1 MRGTGEE
8 RVSFVPSGRRILAL
22 FLIALAAAAWMGP
35 ANSAP
40 APLASMATVSN
51 PDSALDVAL
60 TAIEGSPLTLQEA
73 IRAAL
78 NGGSTA
84 ARNAAAAFAAARGT
98 HRREVGAFDPELF
111 FTGAKAKDNQPTTSP
126 FSGANPLETTTTS
139 GVGGARITLP
149 FGTDI
154 SASIDGSR
162 TETNSAF
169 SAVNPEYDS
178 AGRIALRQPLL
189 KGFGPGTGSE
199 AKATKRE
206 AEAAQARYDDVTIGV
221 RTQVEQVYWDLYAAE
236 RDLAVSRLIRDQAQA
251 LETQAELRARSGLV
265 GPNDVAN
272 ARVFLAE
279 QEQTVL
285 DREEDLDKTS
295 DFLANLIGRRPPD
308 GSPRYRPT
316 DAPPTNFPIEPED
329 SVVVRALRDNRAIHA
344 FERDL
349 AAAHARVQGA
359 GWNRLPQLDFVGSL
373 GGRGLSG
380 TGQTVIFGAD
390 TLSSNVDGN
399 FSDATKQV
407 TNRDFPTWSAGIQ
420 ISVPL
425 FLREGRGDYD
435 RLRGEED
442 QAAERLEGAR
452 RSLGDDVRTA
462 HRALVRAA
470 KRFEA
475 AQSGAE
481 ASRDQVRIG
490 VLQYNSGRTTAF
502 ELVRLGADLASAQQ
516 RYSAAL
522 VRTAKAE
529 SALRFLTSSGY
540 SAEATPSEGQKP

>member
-1 MRGTGEE
+1 M
-8 RVSFVPSGRRILAL
+8 
-22 FLIALAAAAWMGP
+22 IALAAAAWIGP
-35 ANSAP
+35 AI
-40 APLASMATVSN
+40 LARRGGPCRPRLACGPTSN
-51 PDSALDVAL
+51 PDSALDEAL
-60 TAIEGSPLTLQEA
+60 TAIEGAPLTLQDA
-73 IRAAL
+73 IQTAL

-84 ARNAAAAFAAARGT
+84 ARNAAAAFAAARGA
-98 HRREVGAFDPELF
+98 HRREAGAFDPELF
-111 FTGAKAKDNQPTTSP
+111 FAGAKSKDNQPTTSP
-126 FSGANPLETTTTS
+126 FAGANPLETTTTS
-139 GVGGARITLP
+139 GAGGARITLP

-154 SASIDGSR
+154 SATIDGSR

-285 DREEDLDKTS
+285 DREEDLDKIS
-295 DFLANLIGRRPPD
+295 DFLANLIGRRPPA

-329 SVVVRALRDNRAIHA
+329 SVVARALRDNRAIHA

-359 GWNRLPQLDFVGSL
+359 AWNRLPQLDFIGSL

-390 TLSSNVDGN
+390 TLYFEHGRRFQRRDEAGDQSRFPDLERGSFDFGPSVSPGGSRRVRSSP
-399 FSDATKQV
+399 
-407 TNRDFPTWSAGIQ
+407 R
-420 ISVPL
+420 
-425 FLREGRGDYD
+425 RRGT
-435 RLRGEED
+435 G
-442 QAAERLEGAR
+442 
-452 RSLGDDVRTA
+452 
-462 HRALVRAA
+462 RAA
-470 KRFEA
+470 
-475 AQSGAE
+475 
-481 ASRDQVRIG
+481 SRG
-490 VLQYNSGRTTAF
+490 GPAFAGR
-502 ELVRLGADLASAQQ
+502 
-516 RYSAAL
+516 
-522 VRTAKAE
+522 
-529 SALRFLTSSGY
+529 
-540 SAEATPSEGQKP
+540 